1 MGFGRALTIGLAA
14 ALIALILADPRLA
27 AEPASRGEG
36 RIAFTFGESGAD
48 HPHQLAVM
56 DADGKNRRVLPLW
69 GIYGWSMSRS
79 GRFIAYQAVDLMTMN
94 VDGRPRYRRVIR
106 NVGTG
111 FNLDWSW
118 NTRREEADVRTAAR
132 PGGRPMDRRRRHE
145 EGATTRSQWLLL

>member
-27 AEPASRGEG
+27 AEPAS
-36 RIAFTFGESGAD
+36 SGAD

-56 DADGKNRRVLPLW
+56 DADGKDRRVLPLW

-118 NTRREEADVRTAAR
+118 NSRSIAFERRPDIWIVNLNDHRQRRIVRNSPRWSPDGRKLTFER
-132 PGGRPMDRRRRHE
+132 PRG
-145 EGATTRSQWLLL
+145 QV